1 MLLLLLLSLI
11 LLYIHSVILNKVDL
25 VLKKAIVSIR
35 CPNGKVSYSG
45 RLPTP
50 TKIDELRSYF
60 SNPYLIPSDDIIN
73 IFIVNA
79 LIHKY
84 TNKKTLETNVKLHL
98 TLIHESEIKIAENI
112 KLIDIGEG
120 KFCFT
125 FYIWFVKRDW
135 IIRRLNIDF
144 DSHPCQHKHAFPD
157 AVFIPFCYYTI
168 NATKSV
174 AIEEIND
181 EYDHYLNK
189 ATNST
194 SSTSHSYSATK
205 KSTTN
210 KKKLENS
217 TKKNLLQQKKKR
229 IDSSSTY
236 IQTNLTTIIIITII
250 CLRILIDLPLILF
263 CINKRKKQKL
273 QAHTLIEAKQ
283 SSVDSIISRTGDETS
298 ENSFSPKEKIYNSL
312 IIHSNMLDDIQKN
325 NLKIDNGNYLNQNF
339 KLMNKI
345 KSLKRIVMTKRFA
358 I

>member
-50 TKIDELRSYF
+50 TKIDALRSYF

-84 TNKKTLETNVKLHL
+84 TNKKTLETNVKPHL

-125 FYIWFVKRDW
+125 FYIWFAKRDW

-273 QAHTLIEAKQ
+273 QAHRLIEAKQ
-283 SSVDSIISRTGDETS
+283 SSVDSIISRTGDETL